1 MTTSQIS
8 NMVSTTTT
16 EQKSVVIGTAGHI
29 DHGKTALI
37 RALTGIDTDRLPE
50 EKRRG
55 ITIDLGFASLEI
67 SAPDGSPVL
76 MSFIDVPG
84 HARFVRNM
92 LAGAGSIDAVLLII
106 SAEEGVKPQT
116 EEHLAICSIL
126 GIQRGITVLTKID
139 AVSQS
144 RLDEVQSSVRQFL
157 STTSLASSPIV
168 GASARIRHGLDILRR
183 ELAELAARIPS
194 RNSDSLMRLPVDRAF
209 TMAGFGTVVTGTLIS
224 GSVSVGEELAIEP
237 GARAAKVRGIQ
248 VHSRGT
254 VKAEAATRAAL
265 NLTRIEAEELQRG
278 DTLVEPAS
286 IVAVDTIDAEV
297 TLLRS
302 APNLKH
308 RGAVHFHAFA
318 SECMA
323 AVSLYGYRSLEPG
336 STGMA
341 RIKLSKPIVLLP
353 SDRFVL
359 RNGSPIMTIGGGN
372 VLDAHPLARLNKA
385 NSHDWLQRIGRA
397 ALDQQLVLRVARR
410 GTSGISVAA
419 LSLETGL
426 KANSLRT
433 LLAPALRDER
443 LLLLNDNLLLTTE
456 VMKEAVLLVRRQ
468 FEIRT
473 KDALSSGVKRSELR
487 SKTRLTA
494 VIFDQALSVLERDKK
509 LRILSEMLFPPE
521 SAAPL
526 SIREQDQLLAVS
538 RAFEKSGLAV
548 PSQSLLAT
556 ELAIDPAQLRRII
569 TALLRSKTLVRLGD
583 DSLCVHQTALAD
595 LKKVIQAFRG
605 QTIDIARFKDLA
617 GVSRKYAIPLLE
629 YLDRERVTRKEGDR
643 RTVL

>member
-16 EQKSVVIGTAGHI
+16 AQKSVVIGTAGHI

>member
-16 EQKSVVIGTAGHI
+16 AQKSVVIGTAGHI

-168 GASARIRHGLDILRR
+168 GASARTRHGLDILRR

>member
-1 MTTSQIS
+1 
-8 NMVSTTTT
+8 MVSTTTT
-16 EQKSVVIGTAGHI
+16 AQKSVVIGTAGHI